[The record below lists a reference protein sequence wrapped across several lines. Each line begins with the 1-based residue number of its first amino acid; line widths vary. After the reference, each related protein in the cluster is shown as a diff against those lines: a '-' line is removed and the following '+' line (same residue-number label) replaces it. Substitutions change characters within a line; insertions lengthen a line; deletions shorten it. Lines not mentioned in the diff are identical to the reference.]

1 MISMR
6 PLSGSAVSIG
16 WVFLLALCSSSS
28 TYSNDALET
37 KADEG
42 AVATNRLEAI
52 KEKLVEA
59 AFGKGIRVRSVAY
72 LDETGTLKQDTF
84 FSSEVEIR
92 GNQVLAYLN
101 EFDKDLAIGEAEL
114 PAEKVCDAWEAQ
126 GKKERGVVKLRS
138 SVRTARKVS
147 ENAIPEDKRRE
158 LIEMLDRA
166 LTSEGFNVVYGSDP
180 GSSGRLQDTTYYEN
194 LVSNWAQGPT
204 ADFEVSLDLDLV
216 NKSTHIFPS
225 IYSSHTV
232 LYGPEI
238 FLSNVGS
245 RDYALELTAK
255 FSQPASG
262 RVLDEQTLAAGFIA
276 QRHYSSGAWTLGERD
291 QAIDDWM
298 QEAVQSFI
306 SNSQCLP
313 QVFAVEPLSGST
325 FSISAGL
332 AHGINIGSWI
342 VVAHKDLMIG
352 NMVSDVTFDSLSI
365 MKVLS
370 SSNYSAIAEPLAT
383 SENFSDSMR
392 VALTGML
399 L

>member
-16 WVFLLALCSSSS
+16 WVFLLALFSSSS

-72 LDETGTLKQDTF
+72 LDETGTLKQ
-84 FSSEVEIR
+84 
-92 GNQVLAYLN
+92 
-101 EFDKDLAIGEAEL
+101 
-114 PAEKVCDAWEAQ
+114 AEKVCDAWEAQ

-166 LTSEGFNVVYGSDP
+166 LKSEGFNVVYGSDP
-180 GSSGRLQDTTYYEN
+180 ASSGRLQDTTYYEN

-262 RVLDEQTLAAGFIA
+262 RVLDEQTLEAGFIA

-383 SENFSDSMR
+383 SENFSNSMR